1 MSQLMAVTEIV
12 LAQVPDPA
20 PAPPPGLQ
28 QFGNKLVSWVK
39 WGVLVVGMIGILA
52 AAAMIIVG
60 RRSRNEVAVQG
71 FMGVGYGII
80 GLAIASVAAV
90 LVGAFTI

>member
-1 MSQLMAVTEIV
+1 MSQLMAVADLV
-12 LAQVPDPA
+12 LAGPPDPA
-20 PAPPPGLQ
+20 PAPPPGLK
-28 QFGNKLVSWVK
+28 QFGNMLVSWIK

-52 AAAMIIVG
+52 AAAMIIIG

-71 FMGVGYGII
+71 FMGLGYGII

-90 LVGAFTI
+90 LVGAFTL